1 MFFVTFL
8 SKYFLRL
15 GSYISYHTH
24 LNLWRIRIYVIFI
37 CRFLVSKILSF
48 PFLTRNANKLY
59 ILLYGNHVASRHLY
73 KLFVYYVI
81 LLLYRTR
88 SLVSNRL
95 PHADF
100 EFERTLVVVWAV
112 NEQAS
117 ANIKWA
123 GSPIEAPIL
132 EVVNPH
138 WMVEQRIYFVSQN
151 LHHKYTFLKVH
162 RNCSRNVIYIHC

>member
-1 MFFVTFL
+1 M
-8 SKYFLRL
+8 
-15 GSYISYHTH
+15 
-24 LNLWRIRIYVIFI
+24 
-37 CRFLVSKILSF
+37 
-48 PFLTRNANKLY
+48 NKLY
-59 ILLYGNHVASRHLY
+59 ILLHEKNHVAPRHLY

-81 LLLYRTR
+81 VLLYRTR

-117 ANIKWA
+117 TNIKWA

-132 EVVNPH
+132 EVVNPYL
-138 WMVEQRIYFVSQN
+138 MAAQRIYFASRN
-151 LHHKYTFLKVH
+151 LHHKYIFLKVH
-162 RNCSRNVIYIHC
+162 GQTFSFYNLYTYYYFLVLKKKKKKAHV